1 MSSPT
6 LPSMA
11 TEKTEKS
18 GATKEP
24 EARSAPHAA
33 NDVSLPDP
41 YVERALAAMRSDPAR
56 TWTVAALA
64 KVAGLSRA
72 PFARRFRES
81 TGISPLRW
89 LREHRLGL
97 AKERLVEESDL
108 ALAEIAVDIGYAT
121 EFAFAKAFKRLFGLA
136 PGTYRRRVILMQ
148 RRASLVSTIRACF
161 GAGPILAIRWGR
173 PQTPIAA

>member
-6 LPSMA
+6 LLSPA
-11 TEKTEKS
+11 TEKSDE
-18 GATKEP
+18 TKKP
-24 EARSAPHAA
+24 KTRSAPSAA
-33 NDVSLPDP
+33 NDVSPPDP

-81 TGISPLRW
+81 TGIAPLRW

-97 AKERLVEESDL
+97 AKERLIEESDL

-121 EFAFAKAFKRLFGLA
+121 EFAFAKAFKRLFGIA

-161 GAGPILAIRWGR
+161 GSGPIL
-173 PQTPIAA
+173 PIAA